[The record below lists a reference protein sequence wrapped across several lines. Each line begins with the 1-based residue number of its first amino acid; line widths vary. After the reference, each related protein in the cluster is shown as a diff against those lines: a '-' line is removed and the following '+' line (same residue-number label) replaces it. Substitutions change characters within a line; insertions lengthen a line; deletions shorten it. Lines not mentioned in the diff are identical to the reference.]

1 MCLWPFCFRCA
12 SSVQLGPELQWS
24 SVWPTGRWPV
34 SSQAPRAPQS
44 DHTAALAV
52 CEGHGAQA
60 LLPGTAQPSPGKGH
74 L

>member
-1 MCLWPFCFRCA
+1 M
-12 SSVQLGPELQWS
+12 
-24 SVWPTGRWPV
+24 

-74 L
+74 FKLGQGHWKRGHD